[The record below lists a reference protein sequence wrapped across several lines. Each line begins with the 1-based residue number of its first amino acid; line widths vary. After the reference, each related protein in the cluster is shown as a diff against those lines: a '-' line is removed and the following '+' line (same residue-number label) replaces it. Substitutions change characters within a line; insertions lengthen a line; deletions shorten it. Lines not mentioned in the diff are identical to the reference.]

1 MIGKTLSH
9 YRIDA
14 ELGRGGMGVVYRAH
28 DEMLKRD
35 VALKLLREDVV
46 GKAENRTRILAE
58 ARAASALNH
67 PGITTVYDVGESDGQ
82 LFIVMELV
90 HGETL
95 RRRLTSAGPLEV
107 RTLARMG
114 AQIAEALHAAHSHG
128 VIHGDIKPEN
138 IVAQAEGG
146 PKLFDFGIA
155 RRIAQETATV
165 TRSSKDMSAA
175 APPSI
180 AGTVAY
186 MAPEVLRGESA
197 DARADLYSFG
207 VVLFELTT
215 GHRPF
220 PGPTISAL
228 MAQILHEPA
237 PRLAD
242 AKSIVPGELARI
254 VQKLL
259 EKEEGSRYQT
269 ARDLQVDL
277 ANLQRDLELGAALPA
292 AVLGKRAVA
301 VLPFK
306 LLTPNPEDEYLGV
319 ALADAII
326 NHLSGSGELLVR
338 PTNTT
343 RRYAKQSVDPLFAAR
358 EMNVQIVVDGS
369 IQKSGSRLRVH
380 VQAWNAADGTT
391 LLTGKYDSEMAAL
404 FELQDK
410 VSAALAASLGLKQ
423 SGSEGQPAQ
432 PPTRNPR
439 AYELFLRAV
448 ERLSRVNKWDT
459 RTAIEMLEDATKLDP
474 KFTDA
479 WARLAG
485 ACVFMA
491 GTFDPV
497 QEWYKRGEHAMRRAL
512 ALNPADSEALCAR
525 GRILWTPLKGYKNR
539 QALINLT
546 ESLKRNPGYHPSLV
560 WKSLILLHCGVH
572 EEAIEGLHEA
582 LASHPD
588 DGFALT
594 FLGQVLL
601 FKGDYA
607 EAERYFQRALS
618 LDPSSLWANLF
629 SPMVS
634 LYGPNP
640 EKAVEILRRAEQV
653 VSGDALLMSW
663 EGLLWAKR
671 GDTRKARQLIQKA
684 LKVGKSV
691 LHTHHMWHTA
701 AATYATIGMPAQAV
715 RLLEKAGCT
724 GLPNYTL
731 FRDDPHFQS
740 LQEYPPF
747 LRLLGKLKKESDGY
761 RREFGNAALLDRP

>member
-35 VALKLLREDVV
+35 VALKVLREDVV
-46 GKAENRTRILAE
+46 GRAEHRAHILAE

-67 PGITTVYDVGESDGQ
+67 PGITTVFDVGESGGQ

-95 RRRLTSAGPLEV
+95 RHRLSSAGPLET
-107 RTLARMG
+107 RDLARLG
-114 AQIAEALHAAHSHG
+114 TQIAEALHAAHSRG

-138 IVAQAEGG
+138 IVAQTEGG

-155 RRIAQETATV
+155 RRIAEETATV
-165 TRSSKDMSAA
+165 TRSSKDLSVA
-175 APPSI
+175 APAAV
-180 AGTVAY
+180 AGTIAY

-242 AKSIVPGELARI
+242 PKKIVPAELARI

-259 EKEEGSRYQT
+259 EKEPDSRYQT

-277 ANLQRDLELGAALPA
+277 TNLQRDLELGAALPA

-306 LLTPNPEDEYLGV
+306 LLRPSPEDEYLGV

-326 NHLSGSGELLVR
+326 NQLSGSGELLVR

-343 RRYAKQSVDPLFAAR
+343 RRYAKEAVDPLFAAR

-369 IQKSGSRLRVH
+369 IQLSGSRLRVH

-391 LLTGKYDSEMAAL
+391 ILTGKYDSEMAAL

-410 VSAALAASLGLKQ
+410 VGAALAAALGLKE
-423 SGSEGQPAQ
+423 SGSAGPTAE
-432 PPTRNPR
+432 PPTKNPR
-439 AYELFLRAV
+439 AYELFLRGV

-459 RTAIEMLEDATKLDP
+459 RTAIEMLDDATKIDP
-474 KFTDA
+474 RFAEA
-479 WARLAG
+479 WARLAE

-491 GTFDPV
+491 ATFDPAPH
-497 QEWYKRGEHAMRRAL
+497 WYKKSDVAMRRAL
-512 ALNPADSEALCAR
+512 ALDPTNAHAQCAH
-525 GRILWTPLKGYKNR
+525 GRVLWTPLRGYKNR
-539 QALINLT
+539 PALLAFR
-546 ESLKRNPGYHPSLV
+546 ESLRRSPGYQPALV
-560 WKSLILLHCGVH
+560 WQCLIFLHVGLM
-572 EEAIEGLHEA
+572 EEAIEGLHQA
-582 LASHPD
+582 LATHPD
-588 DGFALT
+588 DGFTLT
-594 FLGQVLL
+594 FLGQAVMLQGNYESAEQY
-601 FKGDYA
+601 FK
-607 EAERYFQRALS
+607 RALS
-618 LDPSSLWANLF
+618 LDRASLWANLF
-629 SPMVS
+629 SPMVP
-634 LYGPNP
+634 LYGRNP
-640 EKAVEILRRAEQV
+640 EDAINMIKAAQCFFP
-653 VSGDALLMSW
+653 GDALLTSW

-671 GDTRKARQLIQKA
+671 GEPRKAEQYVKKA

-691 LHTHHMWHTA
+691 LHTHHTWHAA
-701 AATYATIGMPAQAV
+701 AATYAAIGKPELAVPLLAQAG
-715 RLLEKAGCT
+715 RT
-724 GLPNYTL
+724 GLPNYPV

-740 LQEYPPF
+740 MHKYTPY
-747 LRLLGKLKKESDGY
+747 LRLLAKIRKETESY
-761 RREFGNAALLDRP
+761 RREFGNISLLD

>member
-9 YRIDA
+9 YRIDS

-28 DEMLKRD
+28 DELLKRD

-46 GKAENRTRILAE
+46 GRAEQRTRLLSE

-67 PGITTVYDVGESDGQ
+67 PGITTIFEVGESDGQ

-90 HGETL
+90 QGDTL
-95 RRRLTSAGPLEV
+95 RRQISSSGPQEPRAVARL
-107 RTLARMG
+107 G

-138 IVAQAEGG
+138 IVLQSEGG

-155 RRIAQETATV
+155 RRLVEETATS
-165 TRSSKDMSAA
+165 TRSSNDVGETSGAF
-175 APPSI
+175 I
-180 AGTVAY
+180 AGTIAY
-186 MAPEVLRGESA
+186 MAPEVIRGEPS

-207 VVLFELTT
+207 VVLFELII

-228 MAQILHEPA
+228 MAQILHEPT
-237 PRLAD
+237 PSLVG
-242 AKSIVPGELARI
+242 AKSIVPAELARM

-259 EKEEGSRYQT
+259 EKDPGSRYQA
-269 ARDLQVDL
+269 ARDLQVDFT
-277 ANLQRDLELGAALPA
+277 NLHRDLELGAALPA

-319 ALADAII
+319 ALADAVI
-326 NHLSGSGELLVR
+326 NQLGGSGELLVR
-338 PTNTT
+338 PINTT
-343 RRYAKQSVDPLFAAR
+343 RRYAKQAVDPLFAAR

-404 FELQDK
+404 FELQDQ
-410 VSAALAASLGLKQ
+410 VAAALAAALGLKETE
-423 SGSEGQPAQ
+423 STGPPPQ
-432 PPTRNPR
+432 PPTKNPR

-459 RTAIEMLEDATKLDP
+459 RTAIEMLDDATKLDP

-491 GTFDPV
+491 GTYDPT
-497 QEWYKRGEHAMRRAL
+497 QEWYRKGEQAMRRAL

-539 QALINLT
+539 QALLNLS

-560 WKSLILLHCGVH
+560 WRSLILLHCGVH
-572 EEAIEGLHEA
+572 EEATEGLKEA
-582 LASHPD
+582 LATHPD

-594 FLGQVLL
+594 FLGQVYL
-601 FKGDYA
+601 FKGDYS
-607 EAERYFQRALS
+607 EAEKYFRRALS

-629 SPMVS
+629 SPMVP

-640 EKAVEILRRAEQV
+640 EKVVELLHKAQQV
-653 VSGDALLMSW
+653 VPGDALLMSW

-671 GDTRKARQLIQKA
+671 GEPRKAKALIQKA

-701 AATYATIGMPAQAV
+701 AATYASLGMPAEAV
-715 RLLEKAGCT
+715 RLLVKAGHT
-724 GLPNYTL
+724 GLPNYPL
-731 FRDDPHFQS
+731 FRDDPHFES
-740 LQEYPPF
+740 LLKYPPF
-747 LRLLGKLKKESDGY
+747 LRLLANLKKETNGY
-761 RREFGNAALLDRP
+761 RREFGNPSLLH